1 MSLIRRPD
9 VNALFSLVPMNGKA
23 TDVVEDQ
30 DNKHLVSLSWKG
42 DRVSFDIG
50 FHINSQS
57 SENTLA
63 NLGRDNCDIT
73 LRPATIARTHCS
85 FEVDDL
91 NTGTVMFYD
100 RSHNHKTQVSGVPSR
115 AFESGRS
122 PRKILVYP
130 GINEKISMGGKN
142 GDLIEFKLQW
152 IQKEDK
158 IKDIIKKHLNQR
170 KHTITKPR
178 KARTRDVTETALT
191 SAIMTPEQAFQ
202 TPSQTGLRYFKR
214 EFRGG
219 GSFGRVWRVIDVDS
233 GRMMA
238 MKQID
243 CLPQQ
248 QKQEHFRTVRR
259 EVELMRRSKHVRILF
274 TKSH

>member
-9 VNALFSLVPMNGKA
+9 VNALFSLVPLNGKA
-23 TDVVEDQ
+23 KDVIEDQ
-30 DNKHLVSLSWKG
+30 DNKHLVSLSWKKNLA
-42 DRVSFDIG
+42 SFDIG

-63 NLGRDNCDIT
+63 NFGRDDCDIT
-73 LRPATIARTHCS
+73 LRPTTIARTHCS

-100 RSHNHKTQVSGVPSR
+100 RSHSHNTRVSGVNNKP
-115 AFESGRS
+115 FESGRS

-130 GINEKISMGGKN
+130 GFNEIISMGGKY
-142 GDLIEFKLQW
+142 GDLIEFELQW
-152 IQKEDK
+152 IQKEDN
-158 IKDIIKKHLNQR
+158 IKNIIKKQLNQR
-170 KHTITKPR
+170 NIRITNPR
-178 KARTRDVTETALT
+178 KARTRDATKTALT
-191 SAIMTPEQAFQ
+191 SAILTPEQAFQ
-202 TPSQTGLRYFKR
+202 TSSQTGLRYFKR

-233 GRMMA
+233 GRIMA

-248 QKQEHFRTVRR
+248 QKQEYFRIVRQ
-259 EVELMRRSKHVRILF
+259 EVELMRRSKHVRMLF
-274 TKSH
+274 TEPH